1 MRFNRFCFHLRFI
14 TTGRS
19 KERRQCVNSKIVV
32 DEGKVVTNE
41 NGNCRPREQIENG
54 RVINVP
60 TKDGMVAEYKCDP
73 FFRLKGSFVLLF
85 FLFFCFFFVVQ
96 IQIVLNT
103 LFLNISDK
111 TFRKVRTR
119 CFSSSLITFTNL

>member
-85 FLFFCFFFVVQ
+85 FLFFFFLFFFCG
-96 IQIVLNT
+96 T
-103 LFLNISDK
+103 ISISFEHFIFKHLRHDVSK
-111 TFRKVRTR
+111 SPHKMFQ
-119 CFSSSLITFTNL
+119 FFIDNLY